1 MAIKMTHSDTFRCSP
16 QQLWPW
22 IDDDEKSKQW
32 LKGLEE
38 IRPVS
43 GGPKRPGYEAKMF
56 IREGRKLSEYDVTY
70 LAYEPNKRLRMKS
83 VGGCGKGAEFICDY
97 ELVDLHDGRTRV
109 DFGCEV
115 NSTSRVLRLLS
126 PLFKLF
132 SRMML
137 KRFLRKLKEL
147 AEGGT
152 VRAAH

>member
-1 MAIKMTHSDTFRCSP
+1 MTMKMTHSDTFACSP

-70 LAYEPNKRLRMKS
+70 LAYEPNRRLQMKS
-83 VGGCGKGAEFICDY
+83 VGGCGKGAAFICEY
-97 ELVDLHDGRTRV
+97 ALVDLRNGSTRV
-109 DFGCEV
+109 DFTCEV
-115 NSTSRVLRLLS
+115 LSSSKLLKLFA

-137 KRFLRKLKEL
+137 KRFLRKLKQL

-152 VRAAH
+152 VAPAH